1 MKKMLLSFVIPVYQ
15 VEDFVADC
23 LYSICR
29 QKVDSTDW
37 FEVICVND
45 GSKDKSLDVVKRIA
59 RENPGILFKIID
71 KENEGVSVARNV
83 GIDNAEGE
91 YLWFVDSD
99 DIILQGALEMFYE
112 HIESGEYDVVSGLF
126 YQTPNVDITKEIYT
140 GRNKNLCAFYASCI
154 RRELLI
160 NNEIAFAKGVAY
172 GEDLLFFEMVNFF
185 ANKKLKL
192 SNVVYAY
199 RQRDGSAMNNQNANK
214 KYIDSLE
221 KRLIIYAELDRRYGQ
236 CVGSQWNR
244 GYFLNLQDG
253 VVRNIMLY
261 HLRMQDKDACLLL
274 DELCKKGV
282 YPYPLRFNDLC
293 VFYALPDLL
302 IKLLCFLFPYSWYY
316 KLIYRCFSLRKKR

>member
-1 MKKMLLSFVIPVYQ
+1 MLLSFVIPIYQ
-15 VEDFVADC
+15 VEDYVADC

-29 QKVDSTDW
+29 QNLSRTDW
-37 FEVICVND
+37 FEIVCVND
-45 GSKDKSLDVVKRIA
+45 GSKDKSIDVVRRVA
-59 RENPGILFKIID
+59 REYPNICFKIID

-83 GIDNAEGE
+83 GMNNAEGK

-99 DIILQGALEMFYE
+99 DIILQGALEMFYQY
-112 HIESGEYDVVSGLF
+112 IESEEYDLVSGLF
-126 YQTPNVDITKEIYT
+126 YSTPNVDITKEIHI
-140 GRNKNLCAFYASCI
+140 GKNKNLCAFYTSCI
-154 RRELLI
+154 RRELLV

-199 RQRDGSAMNNQNANK
+199 RQREGSAMNNQNANK

-221 KRLIIYAELDRRYGQ
+221 KRLIIYAELDRMYGQ
-236 CVGSQWNR
+236 RAGFQWNSR
-244 GYFLNLQDG
+244 GGYFRDLQGG

-261 HLRMQDKDACLLL
+261 HLRMQDKDANLLL
-274 DELCKKGV
+274 DELRENGV

-293 VFYALPDLL
+293 VFYSLPDFL

-316 KLIYRCFSLRKKR
+316 KLIYRIFSLRKKND

>member
-1 MKKMLLSFVIPVYQ
+1 MNKILLSFVIPVYQ
-15 VEDFVADC
+15 VEDYVADC

-45 GSKDKSLDVVKRIA
+45 GSKDKSLDVVKRVA
-59 RENPGILFKIID
+59 CEYPGIRLKIID
-71 KENEGVSVARNV
+71 KENEGVSVARTV
-83 GIDNAEGE
+83 GINSAEGE

-112 HIESGEYDVVSGLF
+112 HIELGEYDVISGLF

-140 GRNKNLCAFYASCI
+140 GKNKNLCAFYTSCI
-154 RRELLI
+154 KRELLI
-160 NNEIAFAKGVAY
+160 NNEISFAKGVAY

-185 ANKKLKL
+185 AIKKLKL

-199 RQRDGSAMNNQNANK
+199 RQREGSAMNNQNANK

-221 KRLIIYAELDRRYGQ
+221 RRLVIYTEMDKKHGNNISSGR
-236 CVGSQWNR
+236 S
-244 GYFLNLQDG
+244 YFLNLRDG
-253 VVRNIMLY
+253 VVRNIMLF
-261 HLRMQDKDACLLL
+261 HLRMQDKDASLLL
-274 DELCKKGV
+274 DELREKGV
-282 YPYPLRFNDLC
+282 YPYPLRYKDLC
-293 VFYALPDLL
+293 IFYALPDLL

-316 KLIYRCFSLRKKR
+316 KLIYRIFSLRKKK